1 MFKKSLFKKIKQ
13 LKSKYLIFHTIIF
26 VSIILFSSLIDGIN
40 KSIIIEKYYFDNMKI
55 ISLINLNLKIN
66 GLRNI
71 TAEKTWYDSFFL
83 KFYKRLYL
91 YETPVISKGRIDI
104 ANIICK
110 KTYYCTVNID
120 ENLNRLNNN
129 EIIELYNDYFIKNI
143 TDKVSF
149 KEAER
154 LGINER
160 LLINNET
167 GEPVVFYR
175 YYSYKTT
182 DGFNKEL
189 KNFKLKIQSD
199 EKEKKAI
206 VLGFAGDTA
215 IEDFVKDAIKQYGT
229 DFAFNEVKNIIDF
242 PDIMSVNLECCV
254 TERGEREEK
263 HFTFR
268 SSEDDFK
275 IIASS
280 SIDYVSTAN
289 NHIKDY
295 GESGIIDTKEFLNK
309 NNISHSGC
317 GKNIDEAFKPV
328 CIKIKDVTFSYFSI
342 CEVADETG
350 GYETMKMFKAGE
362 NSSGVAYYDIEKL
375 KELFKIEK
383 DKNSIIIVQYHTGIE
398 YTEKPSGIVQ
408 KHAKELIDIGADSVI
423 CHHPHVIQGTE
434 LYKDRIIAYSL
445 GDFLFDIQKP
455 NADEGII
462 IYLYVFNN
470 RISTWSFYPTVSHFG
485 SVVLNEERIN
495 EVEKRFIKLT
505 SKLLERN

>member
-317 GKNIDEAFKPV
+317 GKN
-328 CIKIKDVTFSYFSI
+328 
-342 CEVADETG
+342 
-350 GYETMKMFKAGE
+350 
-362 NSSGVAYYDIEKL
+362 
-375 KELFKIEK
+375 
-383 DKNSIIIVQYHTGIE
+383 
-398 YTEKPSGIVQ
+398 
-408 KHAKELIDIGADSVI
+408 
-423 CHHPHVIQGTE
+423 
-434 LYKDRIIAYSL
+434 
-445 GDFLFDIQKP
+445 
-455 NADEGII
+455 
-462 IYLYVFNN
+462 
-470 RISTWSFYPTVSHFG
+470 
-485 SVVLNEERIN
+485 
-495 EVEKRFIKLT
+495 
-505 SKLLERN
+505 